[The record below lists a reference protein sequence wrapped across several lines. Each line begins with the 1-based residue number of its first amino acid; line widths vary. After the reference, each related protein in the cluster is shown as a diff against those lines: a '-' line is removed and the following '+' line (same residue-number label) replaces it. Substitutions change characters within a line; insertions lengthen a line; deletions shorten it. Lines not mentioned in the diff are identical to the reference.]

1 MAKILVVDDEI
12 GIRELLADILYDE
25 GHTVESAENASEAR
39 AARLRYRPDLVLLDI
54 WMPDTDGVSL
64 LKEWGSQ
71 GLLDMPVV
79 MMSGHATIDTAVEAT
94 RIGAVDFLEKPIT
107 MQTLLKTV
115 QSCLSRPVV
124 RKVTAEAPVAKT
136 AAAPKPSGGA
146 AAVEAPVTAVEP
158 VAAAAPVAE
167 DEHVSSGM
175 LGRISL
181 DLPLREARDDFER
194 AYFEYH
200 LVQENGSMTRI
211 SERTG
216 LERTHLYR
224 KLRQLGID
232 TSRKRKTS

>member
-25 GHTVESAENASEAR
+25 GHTVDSAENASEAR

-107 MQTLLKTV
+107 MQKLLKTV

-124 RKVTAEAPVAKT
+124 RKVTAEVPVAK
-136 AAAPKPSGGA
+136 AAMAPKSSSGT
-146 AAVEAPVTAVEP
+146 TAVETPMPAVAP
-158 VAAAAPVAE
+158 VVAIAPVAE
-167 DEHVSSGM
+167 DEHVGSGM

-232 TSRKRKTS
+232 TSRKRKTN